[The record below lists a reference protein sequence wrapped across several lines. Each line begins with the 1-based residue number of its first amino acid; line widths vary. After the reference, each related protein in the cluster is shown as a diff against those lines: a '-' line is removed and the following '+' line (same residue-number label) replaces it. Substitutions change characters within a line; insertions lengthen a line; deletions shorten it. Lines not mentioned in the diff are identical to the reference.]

1 MRGINKVIV
10 LGNLGRDPETKYL
23 PSGDAVTTFSVATS
37 EKWKDKSGNDKEVTE
52 WHNIVAFKRLAE
64 IAAEYLRKGSKVYV
78 EGQLRTQTWEKDGT
92 KHYKTEIVARELQ
105 MLDGKPNSE
114 GGKPNS
120 ARPDARQQ
128 FDKGLPDDDDFGSIP
143 F

>member
-1 MRGINKVIV
+1 MRGVNKVIV

-52 WHNIVAFKRLAE
+52 WHNIVCFKRLAE
-64 IAAEYLRKGSKVYV
+64 IAAEYLRKGSKVYL
-78 EGQLRTQTWEKDGT
+78 EGQLRTQSWEKDGT

-105 MLDGKPNSE
+105 MLDGKQE
-114 GGKPNS
+114 Q
-120 ARPDARQQ
+120 RPQADARQQ
-128 FDKGLPDDDDFGSIP
+128 FDTPDGKDDIP